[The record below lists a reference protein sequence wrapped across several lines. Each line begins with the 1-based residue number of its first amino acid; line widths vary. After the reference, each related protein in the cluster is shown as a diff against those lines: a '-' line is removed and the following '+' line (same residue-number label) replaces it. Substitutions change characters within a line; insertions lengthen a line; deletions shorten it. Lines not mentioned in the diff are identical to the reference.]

1 MLTVF
6 VEAKLDQEIVRAIL
20 SKISGSNQEFE
31 VIAVNGSLDPR
42 RSFDHLRRR
51 IEHRGNSIAVY
62 DQESGTIADHPGNN
76 DLDSPDLEWCPA
88 IPVVEAWLFADED
101 ALLRSIPESLHDVV
115 TRLPSPES
123 IPYPK
128 VLRNHLLRGTKS
140 IEKIFSILNLDR
152 AAARSPSLGN
162 FLRASQR
169 RLNLELT
176 FDSAKVTSRQI
187 DREIIR
193 TLISEVY
200 PGTTT
205 IFRAGSG
212 ESFSANQMLQEI
224 SGGTSIGLEYSTA
237 ILRTARDLLQRQAQK
252 TKKP

>member
-1 MLTVF
+1 MLTVL
-6 VEAKLDQEIVRAIL
+6 VEGKLDQQIVHAIL
-20 SKISGSNQEFE
+20 SKISGLNRDFE

-42 RSFDHLRRR
+42 GSMSRVLAKV
-51 IEHRGNSIAVY
+51 EQKANCIAVY
-62 DQESGTIADHPGNN
+62 DQESGTIADHPDNI
-76 DLDSPDLEWCPA
+76 DSTPHEIEWCPA
-88 IPVVEAWLFADED
+88 LPVTEAWLFADED
-101 ALLRSIPESLHDVV
+101 ALLRSIPENLHDIV

-128 VLRNHLLRGTKS
+128 VLRNHLLRGAKS
-140 IEKIFSILNLDR
+140 IEKIFATFDLER

-162 FLRASQR
+162 FLRVAQR
-169 RLNLELT
+169 RMNLRVT
-176 FDSAKVTSRQI
+176 FESADMTSRQI

-200 PGTTT
+200 PGSST
-205 IFRAGSG
+205 IFRSSSG
-212 ESFSANQMLQEI
+212 AVFSANQMLQEI

-252 TKKP
+252 SKKH